1 MAGVGRGVGSGV
13 AVARGADVG
22 EAVEVAI
29 ACAVVDDD
37 AENGTDGFHDAR
49 HSVATFWLAAGVP
62 ARVVADMLGHSQVS
76 LTLNVYTH
84 VLPTLRRDAA
94 NRLDAILGN

>member
-1 MAGVGRGVGSGV
+1 
-13 AVARGADVG
+13 
-22 EAVEVAI
+22 
-29 ACAVVDDD
+29 
-37 AENGTDGFHDAR
+37 
-49 HSVATFWLAAGVP
+49 VATFWLAAGVP

-94 NRLDAILGN
+94 DRLDAVPGG